1 MLQVGCCGAD
11 GANDYLSLQQPLPTQ
26 CRDTVTGNPFY
37 HGCVDELT
45 WFFEEKTAW
54 VVGLAMS
61 VCFAHVS
68 IRYLITL
75 RKKPSKLSSYNKAI
89 FQARCHC
96 DKGNVKISPSVP
108 RLIRTDKKHAMTL
121 PEQIYLSFR

>member
-1 MLQVGCCGAD
+1 MCHYQQVGCCGAD

-54 VVGLAMS
+54 VVGLAMT
-61 VCFAHVS
+61 VCFVHVS
-68 IRYLITL
+68 I
-75 RKKPSKLSSYNKAI
+75 
-89 FQARCHC
+89 H
-96 DKGNVKISPSVP
+96 
-108 RLIRTDKKHAMTL
+108 
-121 PEQIYLSFR
+121 